1 MVTVG
6 LEFFTRQ
13 SAGALLIFSHSDISS
28 DYATTGG
35 DE

>member
-13 SAGALLIFSHSDISS
+13 SAGALLIFNRSDISS
-28 DYATTGG
+28 EYATPGG